1 MEITVHVGLAG
12 EKCEIKPLTTS
23 LGVSLMYYLFSF
35 LYRGLAAGKIHRSQ
49 DCFDPWWRQV
59 RDYLAVLL
67 LCSSCCS
74 LMSSVNVND
83 ASAVFQDGRSVCCSP

>member
-23 LGVSLMYYLFSF
+23 LGMSLMYYLFSF

-74 LMSSVNVND
+74 LMSSVNVN